1 LKTLV
6 LPAFDKVAPVI
17 TDANGIYGIKIRTR
31 IFYRDFL
38 SKRNQKLR
46 VEVLEIFAPYDLVE
60 KLFNQDITNQKLVDG
75 SIVLV
80 NGDRIEVDL
89 SKAAR
94 I

>member
-1 LKTLV
+1 
-6 LPAFDKVAPVI
+6 VI
-17 TDANGIYGIKIRTR
+17 TDANGIYGIKIRAR
-31 IFYRDFL
+31 ISYRDFL
-38 SKRNQKLR
+38 SKGNQRSR

-60 KLFNQDITNQKLVDG
+60 KFFNHDITNQKLVDG

>member
-1 LKTLV
+1 LKAIV

-31 IFYRDFL
+31 ILYRDFL
-38 SKRNQKLR
+38 SKRNQR
-46 VEVLEIFAPYDLVE
+46 PHVEVIEIFAPYDLVE
-60 KLFNQDITNQKLVDG
+60 KFFNLDITNQKLVDG

-89 SKAAR
+89 SKAGQT
-94 I
+94 